1 MDPEVQHRL
10 ELLEAAVASLSR
22 QLEGLSL
29 AIAARLDQYDTAI
42 VHLTN
47 GTKP

>member
-10 ELLEAAVASLSR
+10 ELLEDALFVLR
-22 QLEGLSL
+22 QK
-29 AIAARLDQYDTAI
+29 LDQIETAI
-42 VHLTN
+42 EHLQK